1 MSKKLKAIKEAS
13 ISIAC
18 LLDEV
23 ENKKI
28 KKDLE
33 HIQNQITILE
43 QLDYPELSTSK
54 HHIWLDE
61 TIGFTTNKL
70 NASKFEDVIG
80 ALNEELS
87 QMYGCQ
93 ICYDEE
99 DGHFSGFMIEAF
111 LEQLD
116 YPELSTKD
124 INKIV
129 EKYGWKP
136 MDTKDG
142 LAWFGGK
149 THSCLGD
156 HIADEH
162 EDFENIDFLVAG
174 WRRSDD

>member
-1 MSKKLKAIKEAS
+1 MMSKKLKAIKEAS

-43 QLDYPELSTSK
+43 QLDYPELST
-54 HHIWLDE
+54 
-61 TIGFTTNKL
+61 
-70 NASKFEDVIG
+70 
-80 ALNEELS
+80 
-87 QMYGCQ
+87 
-93 ICYDEE
+93 
-99 DGHFSGFMIEAF
+99 
-111 LEQLD
+111 
-116 YPELSTKD
+116 KD

-136 MDTKDG
+136 MDTRDG

-174 WRRSDD
+174 WRRSNENV

>member
-33 HIQNQITILE
+33 HIQNQITIIE
-43 QLDYPELSTSK
+43 QLDYSADIP
-54 HHIWLDE
+54 
-61 TIGFTTNKL
+61 
-70 NASKFEDVIG
+70 NALFP
-80 ALNEELS
+80 
-87 QMYGCQ
+87 Q
-93 ICYDEE
+93 
-99 DGHFSGFMIEAF
+99 
-111 LEQLD
+111 
-116 YPELSTKD
+116 LSTKD

-129 EKYGWKP
+129 EKHGWKP

-149 THSCLGD
+149 SHSCLGD
-156 HIADEH
+156 HIAEDLI

-174 WRRSDD
+174 WRRSNENV

>member
-1 MSKKLKAIKEAS
+1 MSKKLKAIKGAS

-43 QLDYPELSTSK
+43 QLDYPELST
-54 HHIWLDE
+54 
-61 TIGFTTNKL
+61 
-70 NASKFEDVIG
+70 
-80 ALNEELS
+80 
-87 QMYGCQ
+87 
-93 ICYDEE
+93 
-99 DGHFSGFMIEAF
+99 
-111 LEQLD
+111 
-116 YPELSTKD
+116 KD

-142 LAWFGGK
+142 LAWFGG
-149 THSCLGD
+149 
-156 HIADEH
+156 
-162 EDFENIDFLVAG
+162 
-174 WRRSDD
+174 

>member
-1 MSKKLKAIKEAS
+1 MK
-13 ISIAC
+13 
-18 LLDEV
+18 D
-23 ENKKI
+23 KI
-28 KKDLE
+28 KDALCDMYDIKRQSELHKFGKLLKD
-33 HIQNQITILE
+33 NDGTSTTIL
-43 QLDYPELSTSK
+43 DCINS
-54 HHIWLDE
+54 
-61 TIGFTTNKL
+61 
-70 NASKFEDVIG
+70 VI
-80 ALNEELS
+80 S
-87 QMYGCQ
+87 
-93 ICYDEE
+93 
-99 DGHFSGFMIEAF
+99 F

-174 WRRSDD
+174 WRRSTEHES

>member
-1 MSKKLKAIKEAS
+1 MPRTSITLSKKLKAIKEAS

-33 HIQNQITILE
+33 HIQNQITIIE
-43 QLDYPELSTSK
+43 QLDYPADTP
-54 HHIWLDE
+54 
-61 TIGFTTNKL
+61 
-70 NASKFEDVIG
+70 NALFP
-80 ALNEELS
+80 
-87 QMYGCQ
+87 Q
-93 ICYDEE
+93 
-99 DGHFSGFMIEAF
+99 
-111 LEQLD
+111 
-116 YPELSTKD
+116 LSTKD

-149 THSCLGD
+149 SHSCLGD
-156 HIADEH
+156 HIPEDLI

-174 WRRSDD
+174 WRMSNA

>member
-1 MSKKLKAIKEAS
+1 MSKTKQI
-13 ISIAC
+13 IQ
-18 LLDEV
+18 
-23 ENKKI
+23 KI
-28 KKDLE
+28 KD
-33 HIQNQITILE
+33 
-43 QLDYPELSTSK
+43 ELAK
-54 HHIWLDE
+54 E
-61 TIGFTTNKL
+61 
-70 NASKFEDVIG
+70 
-80 ALNEELS
+80 NEWGYLAELW
-87 QMYGCQ
+87 
-93 ICYDEE
+93 E
-99 DGHFSGFMIEAF
+99 DGGGSSVPYKTDGSDEIRIGRYYLATSLLSSIHTWEK
-111 LEQLD
+111 ELD

-174 WRRSDD
+174 WRRSDV